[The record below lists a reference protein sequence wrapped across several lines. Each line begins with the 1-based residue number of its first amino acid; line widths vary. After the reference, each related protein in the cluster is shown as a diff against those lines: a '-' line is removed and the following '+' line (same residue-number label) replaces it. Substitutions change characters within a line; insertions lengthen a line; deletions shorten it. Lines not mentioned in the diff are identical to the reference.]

1 MFSLIM
7 SARALTLF
15 LLSCL
20 TAFADTRFGNSTVA
34 MPAAPPESAIAVETA
49 FPTLT
54 FSQPLCLR
62 SAPGDTQRLFVCE
75 KTGDLELIPDV
86 TAGTPTKTIFLDLDS
101 IVSGRAGEAF
111 QTSSE
116 QGLLS
121 VAFHPDYASNGFFFT
136 VYSVRINNSANYQ
149 RLSRW
154 KAPGITDTVADPN
167 SEKILIEMLNQ
178 STNHNGGDL
187 HFGPDGYL
195 YMSWGD
201 EGSQHDGHNNSQYLD
216 KDFWSSLIRIDVDVE
231 PADFPGGSGDD
242 DTNLPPNSHAAIKLY
257 NLAGNIDP
265 AGIPLY
271 EIPDDN
277 PWVGATSFNGVTVD
291 PDANVRTE
299 FFAVGFRNPWRFS
312 FDSLTD
318 ELWLGDVGQGLWEEV
333 STVLSGSNHGWA
345 WYEGDANG
353 SKFGDSING
362 AMSTAATFTFPE
374 WDYAHNG
381 PSTLI
386 GTSVTGGLVFRGNN
400 IGSLYGKYIFAD
412 FNSGNIW
419 SLERT
424 TTHGSPIVERIAGQS
439 YIAGFGTDPSNGD
452 LLMADLIGGQIR
464 RLVPGT
470 PDPTFPD
477 TLSKTGIFSSVATLT
492 PNAGVIPYDAN
503 LPFWSDY
510 AIKQRWFVIK
520 NTSDLIG
527 YSEDD
532 PWTFPEGMVWVKHFD
547 LELTRGDPA
556 TKRRIETRVLVKTA
570 TASYGV
576 SYRWNNIASGIQTEA
591 TLVADGGEDIP
602 LTIDTGSSTVPQTW
616 SIPSHAQ
623 CIICHTPEAG
633 HALSFNTR
641 QLNHSGTLGGG
652 SDNFLTLLNDCGYL
666 DALPSDP
673 AALPRHI
680 SPTES
685 TYSLE
690 ARVRSYL
697 DVNCAYCHRSAGTA
711 PASWLGNHHLTLD
724 ETGLINGPIAA
735 PQDFADRLIV
745 PGNTARSIILSR
757 VAESNGYGR
766 MPPIASNELDQV
778 GIQLLTDWINQEA
791 NATVS
796 YNDWRIANFGN
807 DTSPEGAPGENPDND
822 PSTNEGEWLTHTN
835 PNDGADFL
843 RTTLRHTGTKVEID
857 IPALSS
863 RRVTVQR
870 STNLI
875 DWFRWDIPA
884 NDSIPLNPASPHTFT
899 ATPIGSEEFF
909 RFRIEEN

>member
-1 MFSLIM
+1 MAPAPS
-7 SARALTLF
+7 SAPP
-15 LLSCL
+15 S
-20 TAFADTRFGNSTVA
+20 
-34 MPAAPPESAIAVETA
+34 PAASSSAA
-49 FPTLT
+49 
-54 FSQPLCLR
+54 
-62 SAPGDTQRLFVCE
+62 
-75 KTGDLELIPDV
+75 
-86 TAGTPTKTIFLDLDS
+86 
-101 IVSGRAGEAF
+101 
-111 QTSSE
+111 
-116 QGLLS
+116 
-121 VAFHPDYASNGFFFT
+121 
-136 VYSVRINNSANYQ
+136 
-149 RLSRW
+149 
-154 KAPGITDTVADPN
+154 
-167 SEKILIEMLNQ
+167 
-178 STNHNGGDL
+178 
-187 HFGPDGYL
+187 
-195 YMSWGD
+195 
-201 EGSQHDGHNNSQYLD
+201 
-216 KDFWSSLIRIDVDVE
+216 
-231 PADFPGGSGDD
+231 
-242 DTNLPPNSHAAIKLY
+242 
-257 NLAGNIDP
+257 
-265 AGIPLY
+265 
-271 EIPDDN
+271 
-277 PWVGATSFNGVTVD
+277 
-291 PDANVRTE
+291 
-299 FFAVGFRNPWRFS
+299 
-312 FDSLTD
+312 
-318 ELWLGDVGQGLWEEV
+318 
-333 STVLSGSNHGWA
+333 
-345 WYEGDANG
+345 
-353 SKFGDSING
+353 
-362 AMSTAATFTFPE
+362 
-374 WDYAHNG
+374 
-381 PSTLI
+381 
-386 GTSVTGGLVFRGNN
+386 NN

-685 TYSLE
+685 TLLP
-690 ARVRSYL
+690 RSPRPL
-697 DVNCAYCHRSAGTA
+697 
-711 PASWLGNHHLTLD
+711 
-724 ETGLINGPIAA
+724 
-735 PQDFADRLIV
+735 
-745 PGNTARSIILSR
+745 LSR
-757 VAESNGYGR
+757 R
-766 MPPIASNELDQV
+766 QLRLLPPIRRHCSGFLARQPPPHPRRNRPHQ
-778 GIQLLTDWINQEA
+778 
-791 NATVS
+791 
-796 YNDWRIANFGN
+796 RPHRR
-807 DTSPEGAPGENPDND
+807 SP
-822 PSTNEGEWLTHTN
+822 
-835 PNDGADFL
+835 
-843 RTTLRHTGTKVEID
+843 
-857 IPALSS
+857 
-863 RRVTVQR
+863 
-870 STNLI
+870 
-875 DWFRWDIPA
+875 
-884 NDSIPLNPASPHTFT
+884 
-899 ATPIGSEEFF
+899 
-909 RFRIEEN
+909 RFR